1 MSARLRAT
9 STCQA
14 NSKVRFPCT
23 EAAKHWP
30 DSGTGLHTPLMPH
43 ADFVHLRVHS
53 AFSLSEGA
61 IKVERIPA
69 LARAV
74 LMPAVAITDTANLF
88 GALEFSQACAA
99 KGIQPIIGCQIAL
112 TRANNPRL
120 PPDPIVLLAQNAT
133 GLGNLQRL
141 SSAGFL
147 QTDPGLKPQ
156 LTLDGIAAHA
166 AGLILLTGGATGP
179 LARMLGEGQKPEA
192 ERMLAR
198 LLEAFPDRV
207 AMELH
212 RHGLAAE
219 RALEPAL
226 IALADAAGI
235 PLVATNDCYF
245 ATADMYEAHD
255 ALLAI
260 AEGRLLSEPDRRRV
274 TPEHWFKPAADMRI
288 LFADLPEACDNT
300 LAIAQRC
307 AVMMETRKPLL
318 PVSPKVRADST
329 EEETVRAMAIEGL
342 DRRMGAID
350 ADAATRARYR
360 ERLHYEL
367 SVIGSMGF
375 AGYFLIVADFIQ
387 WAKAQGIPVGPGRG
401 SGAGSVTAW
410 ALTITDLDPI
420 RFDLL
425 FERFLN
431 PERVS
436 MPDFDIDFCQEG
448 RDAVIDYVRQEY
460 GGDRVAQ
467 IITFGKLQARAAVR
481 DVGRVLGLPFGQV
494 NKVAELI
501 PNIPAAPV
509 TLQQAIDREPRLQ
522 IMRDE
527 DEGIARL
534 LEIALQIEGLY
545 RHAST
550 HAAGVVIGDRPLQ
563 ELVPLYRDPRSDYL
577 VTQYSM
583 KYVEQAGLV
592 KFDFLGLTTL
602 TILQRAKGLLHGLD
616 IAVDLDRLP
625 LDDTKTFEMLARGE
639 AGGVFQ
645 MEGQGMRD
653 TLRLMR
659 PDRFEDLIAAN
670 ALYRPGPMDSIPD
683 YCRRKHGEAWTAP
696 HPVIHNILEP
706 TYGVIVYQEQVMQI
720 AQTMAGYSLGGA
732 DLLRRAMGKK
742 IPAEMEAQRDIFTK
756 GAIER
761 GIDPAIA
768 KSVFDAMAK
777 FAGYG
782 FNKSHSAPYAML
794 AYQTAWLK
802 ANHPEVFFAACM
814 SLALGNTDRLA
825 ALREEAARSNLRI
838 LPPDINGSGAD
849 FSVERAGDGSLAIR
863 YALAAVKKVGFAA
876 MQSLVETR
884 GDAPFADLAD
894 FAARVDPRQLNRVQ
908 LENLVRAGAFDAL
921 ELNRARL
928 FAAADSILRRAQAT
942 AEEKES
948 GQIALFGA
956 SAGDA
961 RESLHLPET
970 PDWAPMDR
978 LNFEAEAIGFHLTA
992 HPLDVYAKA
1001 LRRLGTTPCV
1011 QVETVAQAGVTR
1023 VRIAGTV
1030 AAQKERVTRTGN
1042 RMAWVRITDTSGS
1055 CEVTLFAEVLGRARD
1070 LLANGSNVLVTAD
1083 LRRDGEA
1090 LRVTAQ
1096 DVTSLD
1102 QAASSAGAAMRIW
1115 LRETASVPHI
1125 RDLLAREGSG
1135 KGRVILVPRL
1145 GMTQSVEIAL
1155 PGGFNVTPRLAQA
1168 MKVIPGVEQVE
1179 EL

>member
-1 MSARLRAT
+1 
-9 STCQA
+9 
-14 NSKVRFPCT
+14 
-23 EAAKHWP
+23 
-30 DSGTGLHTPLMPH
+30 MPH

-53 AFSLSEGA
+53 AYSLSEGA
-61 IKVERIPA
+61 IKADKIPV
-69 LARAV
+69 LAREAS
-74 LMPAVAITDTANLF
+74 MPAVAITDTANLF
-88 GALEFSQACAA
+88 GALEFSQACTA
-99 KGIQPIIGCQIAL
+99 KGIQPIIGCQIEL
-112 TRANNPRL
+112 TRADNPRL
-120 PPDPIVLLAQNAT
+120 PPDPIVLLAQNPT

-141 SSAGFL
+141 SSRGFL
-147 QTDPGLKPQ
+147 DTEPGLRAQ
-156 LTLDGIAAHA
+156 LSIDVIAEHA

-179 LARMLGEGQKPEA
+179 LARLLGEGQKHEA
-192 ERMLAR
+192 ERLLAR
-198 LLEAFPDRV
+198 FAEAFPDRV

-212 RHGLAAE
+212 RHNLQSE
-219 RALEPAL
+219 RAVEPGL
-226 IALADAAGI
+226 LALADAAGI

-245 ATADMYEAHD
+245 PTPDKYEAHD

-274 TPEHWFKPAADMRI
+274 SPEHWFKPAPDMRM

-300 LAIAQRC
+300 IAIAQRC

-318 PVSPKVRADST
+318 PVSPKVRAGST

-342 DRRMGAID
+342 DRRMDAMGAD
-350 ADAATRARYR
+350 EATRARYR
-360 ERLHYEL
+360 ERLDYEL
-367 SVIGSMGF
+367 GVIVSMGF

-401 SGAGSVTAW
+401 SGAGSVAAW

-501 PNIPAAPV
+501 PNNPAHPV
-509 TLQQAIDREPRLQ
+509 TLQEAIAGEPRLQ
-522 IMRDE
+522 MLRDE

-550 HAAGVVIGDRPLQ
+550 HAAGVVIGDRPLI
-563 ELVPLYRDPRSDYL
+563 ELVPLYRDPRSEFL

-583 KYVEQAGLV
+583 KHVEQAGLV

-602 TILQRAKGLLHGLD
+602 TILQRAKGMLSGLG
-616 IAVDLDRLP
+616 IEVDLDRLP
-625 LDDTKTFEMLARGE
+625 LDDPKTYEMLQRGD

-653 TLRLMR
+653 VLRQMR
-659 PDRFEDLIAAN
+659 PDRFDDLIAAV
-670 ALYRPGPMDSIPD
+670 ALYRPGPMANIPD
-683 YCRRKHGEAWTAP
+683 YCRRKHGEKWEAP
-696 HPVIHNILEP
+696 HPELAEILGE
-706 TYGVIVYQEQVMQI
+706 TYGIMVYQEQVMQI
-720 AQTMAGYSLGGA
+720 AQKMGGYSLGSA

-742 IPAEMEAQRDIFTK
+742 IRREMEAQRETFVA
-756 GAIER
+756 GATAR
-761 GIDPAIA
+761 GIPQA
-768 KSVFDAMAK
+768 KATEVFELMAK
-777 FAGYG
+777 FADYG
-782 FNKSHSAPYAML
+782 FNKSHAAAYAL
-794 AYQTAWLK
+794 VAYQTAWMK
-802 ANHPEVFFAACM
+802 ANHAAVFIAACM

-825 ALREEAARSNLRI
+825 ALREEASRSAIQI
-838 LPPDINGSGAD
+838 LPPDINNSGAD
-849 FSVERAGDGSLAIR
+849 FTVERVDDEKLAIR
-863 YALAAVKKVGFAA
+863 YALAAVKKVGFSA
-876 MQSLVETR
+876 MQALTLAR
-884 GDAPFADLAD
+884 GDTPFAGLAD
-894 FAARVDPRQLNRVQ
+894 FAGRVDPRQLNRMQ
-908 LENLVRAGAFDAL
+908 LENLTRAGAFDAL
-921 ELNRARL
+921 EPNRARL
-928 FAAADSILRRAQAT
+928 FAAAEAILRRAQAT

-948 GQIALFGA
+948 GQVALFGND
-956 SAGDA
+956 AGGA
-961 RESLHLPET
+961 LETLRLPDV
-970 PDWAPMDR
+970 PDWPLMER

-1001 LRRLGTTPCV
+1001 LRRLGTTPCAH
-1011 QVETVAQAGVTR
+1011 VENAAHSGVTR
-1023 VRIAGTV
+1023 VRMAGV
-1030 AAQKERVTRTGN
+1030 VGAQKERVTRTGN
-1042 RMAWVRITDTSGS
+1042 RMAWVRITDASGS
-1055 CEVTLFAEVLGRARD
+1055 CEVTLFAEVLARSRD
-1070 LLANGSNVLVTAD
+1070 LLVSGATVLVTAE

-1102 QAASSAGAAMRIW
+1102 RAAADAGTAMRIW

-1125 RDLLAREGSG
+1125 RDLLGREGRG
-1135 KGRVILVPRL
+1135 KGRVILVPRV
-1145 GMTQSVEIAL
+1145 GTTQTVEIAL

-1168 MKVIPGVEQVE
+1168 LKVIPGVEQVE

>member
-1 MSARLRAT
+1 
-9 STCQA
+9 
-14 NSKVRFPCT
+14 
-23 EAAKHWP
+23 
-30 DSGTGLHTPLMPH
+30 MPH

-53 AFSLSEGA
+53 AYSLSEGA
-61 IKVERIPA
+61 IKVEKIPA
-69 LARAV
+69 LAREA

-112 TRANNPRL
+112 ARADNPRL
-120 PPDPIVLLAQNAT
+120 PPDPIVLLAQDAT

-147 QTDPGLKPQ
+147 ATDPGLKPQ
-156 LTLDGIAAHA
+156 LSLDAIVEHA

-179 LARMLGEGQKPEA
+179 FARLLGEGQKPEA
-192 ERMLAR
+192 ERLLAR
-198 LLEAFPDRV
+198 LVEAFPDRV

-212 RHGLAAE
+212 RHGLASE
-219 RALEPAL
+219 RALEPGL

-245 ATADMYEAHD
+245 ATPDMYEAHD

-260 AEGRLLSEPDRRRV
+260 AEGRMLSDAERRRV

-300 LAIAQRC
+300 LAIARRC

-318 PVSPKVRADST
+318 PVSPKVHAGST

-342 DRRMGAID
+342 DRRMDAIG
-350 ADAATRARYR
+350 ADATARTRYR
-360 ERLHYEL
+360 ERLDYEL

-375 AGYFLIVADFIQ
+375 SGYFLIVADFIQ
-387 WAKAQGIPVGPGRG
+387 WAKAQNIPVGPGRG
-401 SGAGSVTAW
+401 SGAGSVAAW

-501 PNIPAAPV
+501 PNNPAHPV
-509 TLQQAIDREPRLQ
+509 NLQQAIAGEPRLR

-550 HAAGVVIGDRPLQ
+550 HAAGVVIGDRPLI
-563 ELVPLYRDPRSDYL
+563 ELVPLYRDPRSEFL

-583 KYVEQAGLV
+583 KHVEAAGLV

-602 TILQRAKGLLHGLD
+602 TILQRAKGMLSGLG
-616 IAVDLDRLP
+616 IEVDLDRLP
-625 LDDTKTFEMLARGE
+625 LDDVKTYEMLQRGD

-645 MEGQGMRD
+645 LEGQGMRD
-653 TLRLMR
+653 VLRQMR
-659 PDRFEDLIAAN
+659 PDRFDDLIAAV
-670 ALYRPGPMDSIPD
+670 ALYRPGPMANIPD
-683 YCRRKHGEAWTAP
+683 YCRRKHGEKWEAP
-696 HPVIHNILEP
+696 HPELAEILGE
-706 TYGVIVYQEQVMQI
+706 TYGIMVYQEQVMQI
-720 AQTMAGYSLGGA
+720 AQKMGGYSLGSA

-742 IPAEMEAQRDIFTK
+742 IRAEMEAQRETFVA
-756 GAIER
+756 GATAR
-761 GIDPAIA
+761 GIPQA
-768 KSVFDAMAK
+768 KATEVFELMAK
-777 FAGYG
+777 FADYG
-782 FNKSHSAPYAML
+782 FNKSHAAAYAL
-794 AYQTAWLK
+794 VAYQTAWMK
-802 ANHPEVFFAACM
+802 ANHAAVFIAACM

-825 ALREEAARSNLRI
+825 ALREEAARSNIRI
-838 LPPDINGSGAD
+838 LPPDINRSGAD
-849 FSVERAGDGSLAIR
+849 FSVEPTEDGVLAIR

-876 MQSLVETR
+876 MQSLVEAR
-884 GDAPFADLAD
+884 GPAPFADLAD
-894 FAARVDPRQLNRVQ
+894 FSARVDPRQLNRMQV
-908 LENLVRAGAFDAL
+908 ENLVRAGAFDAL
-921 ELNRARL
+921 EPNRARL
-928 FAAADSILRRAQAT
+928 FAGAESILRRAQAT

-956 SAGDA
+956 SAGGA
-961 RESLHLPET
+961 REALHLAET

-1001 LRRLGTTPCV
+1001 LRRLGTTLCV
-1011 QVETVAQAGVTR
+1011 QVEAMAQSGVSR
-1023 VRIAGTV
+1023 VRLAGTV
-1030 AAQKERVTRTGN
+1030 VAQKERVTRTGN
-1042 RMAWVRITDTSGS
+1042 RMAWVKITDTSGS
-1055 CEVTLFAEVLGRARD
+1055 CEVTLFAEVLARARD
-1070 LLANGSNVLVTAD
+1070 LLVSGSNVLVTAD
-1083 LRRDGEA
+1083 LRQDGEA
-1090 LRVTAQ
+1090 LRITAQ
-1096 DVTSLD
+1096 DVVALD
-1102 QAASSAGAAMRIW
+1102 QAASNAGAAMRIW
-1115 LRETASVPHI
+1115 LRESASVPHI

-1145 GMTQSVEIAL
+1145 GTTQSVEIAL

-1168 MKVIPGVEQVE
+1168 MKIIPGVEQVE
-1179 EL
+1179 EV